1 MNRKEKIAMEF
12 VSLHKDTDWENWV
25 DVNKLEDIYYNI
37 VGGLYGG
44 DFDMANNY
52 QIEIDRFESKSGKP
66 IQFKVSGLWI
76 GVISEPDYDDCDED
90 EEVMSDADIFFE
102 KVKHLINPKTPS
114 EHLELKII
122 LKELG
127 VTLIEEQ

>member
-52 QIEIDRFESKSGKP
+52 KIEIDRFESKSGNP
-66 IQFKVSGLWI
+66 IQFKVLGLWI

-90 EEVMSDADIFFE
+90 EEIQVNA
-102 KVKHLINPKTPS
+102 IN
-114 EHLELKII
+114 
-122 LKELG
+122 KE
-127 VTLIEEQ
+127 Q